1 MKNTP
6 PHFPAPPGRDPG
18 STRSAANQADGF
30 HGQVLSTNSGPTS
43 PNVASSARR
52 PWSALSHAQTLAS
65 VTSCQADGLMADD
78 DPAFGKEIL
87 NVTKAEME
95 AKIQPDG
102 VSDDLGREAVAL
114 IRRTVSGL
122 GNGHQT

>member
-1 MKNTP
+1 
-6 PHFPAPPGRDPG
+6 
-18 STRSAANQADGF
+18 
-30 HGQVLSTNSGPTS
+30 
-43 PNVASSARR
+43 
-52 PWSALSHAQTLAS
+52 
-65 VTSCQADGLMADD
+65 MADD

-102 VSDDLGREAVAL
+102 VSDDLGREAVAP

-122 GNGHQT
+122 GNGHQTRLIVDTYPS